1 MSTMCSSSLVALDA
15 ACLNLNSGR
24 CQSALSAGVSLML
37 HATGW
42 VAVDALSALSVD
54 GCCKTFDAR
63 AGTLPQQ
70 LLEL

>member
-1 MSTMCSSSLVALDA
+1 
-15 ACLNLNSGR
+15 
-24 CQSALSAGVSLML
+24 ML

-54 GCCKTFDAR
+54 GCCKTFDAS